1 MKEKDWDYI
10 AKVEK
15 AISKKYGKETVQ
27 NPKASWDEEK
37 EKEYIEQL
45 KEMVAKEQL
54 SEESTEKA
62 EINGFLVTKK
72 LLTKETNRKC
82 PVCDNFS
89 FKIKDDVY
97 MLKFECCFNCYVK
110 HVEDREERWFSGWRP
125 KGENKCHK

>member
-15 AISKKYGKETVQ
+15 AISKKYGKEAVQ
-27 NPKASWDEEK
+27 NPRSGWNEDK

-45 KEMVAKEQL
+45 KELVVKEQL
-54 SEESTEKA
+54 SEEQAEKA

-97 MLKFECCFNCYVK
+97 MLKFECCFNCYVE
-110 HVEDREERWFSGWRP
+110 HIEGREERWLSGWRP
-125 KGENKCHK
+125 KGDK